1 MMIFDALIA
10 NDARSA
16 DTLFYNR
23 TNWQVMLIGHSNAFT
38 LSTSQST
45 RFKET
50 RIRIGPAWRE
60 ALKSLDTETL
70 NAALGDVLDKR
81 RIRALSKRSDLLLKN

>member
-1 MMIFDALIA
+1 MPL
-10 NDARSA
+10 NY
-16 DTLFYNR
+16 TLFYNR

-38 LSTSQST
+38 LSTAQST

-50 RIRIGPAWRE
+50 RIKIGRTWRD
-60 ALKSLDTETL
+60 ALKSLDTDTL
-70 NAALGDVLDKR
+70 NTVLGDVLDKR